1 MSKLIYIKGFCF
13 NRRIVLIDTTCQA
26 SCALFCP
33 ASHPALLVIPE
44 CQTHCPA
51 CHTAL
56 PAIPPFLFHH
66 CPLYHTICHSSLPVT
81 PLRLW
86 YCPYRRSAIPVIS
99 LCSSYLFAHHS
110 PTCLLFS
117 PIHDTALPDIPPFLL
132 CHPVRHTILPVILP
146 YLLLRRRSFEMLT
159 SYLWWTIIFP
169 TNFSGPICQAANKMC
184 LALLCATKTP
194 SRSFCVREI
203 NVKTR

>member
-1 MSKLIYIKGFCF
+1 MP
-13 NRRIVLIDTTCQA
+13 CQ
-26 SCALFCP
+26 S
-33 ASHPALLVIPE
+33 SHP
-44 CQTHCPA
+44 T
-51 CHTAL
+51 CHPGMPDIL
-56 PAIPPFLFHH
+56 PFLFHH